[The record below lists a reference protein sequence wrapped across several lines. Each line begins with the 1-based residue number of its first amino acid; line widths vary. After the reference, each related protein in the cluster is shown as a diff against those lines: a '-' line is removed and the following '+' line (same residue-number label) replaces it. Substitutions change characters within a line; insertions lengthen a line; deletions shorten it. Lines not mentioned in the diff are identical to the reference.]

1 MRKSFPHALALSVAL
16 FWSFCSCSLPSKAN
30 AESDPSHL
38 IQEPAAQVTVTDP
51 QGSFASVELG
61 SSQDLVIRLKKHAIT
76 LSPPQPHE
84 SDYTAFAKL
93 SGAEKIKFNRNRQL
107 FLTQFAKALYAFKYG
122 FGVGSVVKNQLKF
135 VVAATSSPLTQ
146 FIHGSMAVDPN
157 LTSNSDLK
165 YDRYSSDELDNEIR
179 QSFKERSEE
188 IVLNL
193 VKAIDRTLWK
203 QAALFADTNEVGF
216 MSAIGAEFFLRIPK
230 MKGRGRA
237 YDVGLSVGY
246 NRSTQAIVFQI
257 FRDVEK
263 FKDTISAA
271 LFITGSSVKSGMYI
285 ANQQQGEMSNRGTAF
300 YPPMVPGFST
310 LTNDRFITG
319 FSSGITLP
327 PSPFGDLLTY
337 STYLDQKAW
346 LRISISPLFK
356 GFIKVETSLSKE
368 SIKASV
374 YSVLE
379 VVKSLGRRSRSSISC
394 NLVHQI

>member
-1 MRKSFPHALALSVAL
+1 MRKSSPHAFTLSFLL
-16 FWSFCSCSLPSKAN
+16 FWSFSSASLNSKAI
-30 AESDPSHL
+30 EQDSPPI
-38 IQEPAAQVTVTDP
+38 IQEPAAEVTVTSP
-51 QGSFASVELG
+51 QGDFASVELG
-61 SSQDLVIRLKKHAIT
+61 SSQELVIRLKKHSVT
-76 LSPPQPHE
+76 VSPPQPNE
-84 SDYTAFAKL
+84 PEYTAFANL

-107 FLTQFAKALYAFKYG
+107 FLTQFTKALYAFKYG
-122 FGVGSVVKNQLKF
+122 FGIGSVVKNQLKF
-135 VVAATSSPLTQ
+135 VISTVASPLTQ
-146 FIHGSMAVDPN
+146 FVHGSSHVDPAT
-157 LTSNSDLK
+157 TSNSDLK
-165 YDRYSSDELDNEIR
+165 YDQYSSDELESQIR

-216 MSAIGAEFFLRIPK
+216 MSAIGGEFFIRVPK
-230 MKGRGRA
+230 MGGHGRA
-237 YDVGLSVGY
+237 FDVGLSVGY
-246 NRSTQAIVFQI
+246 NRATQAMVIQI

-263 FKDTISAA
+263 FKDTLSAA

-319 FSSGITLP
+319 FSSGLTIP

-346 LRISISPLFK
+346 LRISFSPLYK
-356 GFIKVETSLSKE
+356 GFVKVETSFSKD
-368 SIKASV
+368 SIKASFQ
-374 YSVLE
+374 SVVE
-379 VVKSLGRRSRSSISC
+379 FIKSLGRRGRAPVSC
-394 NLVHQI
+394 RLVHQI